1 MKNDTAYDE
10 MHAYKR
16 DGPTDNFLALIDL
29 GITHPDCRLCIV
41 LADRQ
46 RRHEREDKPK
56 DRPCTCKDKGSGA
69 CTGCWDTTQ
78 GQELSLKCLWC
89 GVFGEQIG
97 SCTTS
102 TFGSAA
108 NLSSS
113 TYPAGRHS
121 INMILLV
128 YYHFVHVGSALASGA
143 DPPSS
148 PAVSPLE
155 RSIYMTHPLSVEA
168 LHAKIHS
175 VFGSDYKPVWT
186 LERPS
191 YRKKLDNG
199 TWDRAHQ
206 PLRVHKIYPAGSTTK
221 DALFSPIP
229 DPFTIAGPPQ
239 DKEFRKW
246 VAEHPCGELEV
257 IFV

>member
-1 MKNDTAYDE
+1 MTEKFFQSIDYGAIPIVIGAPNIQVASSRVRQLHSRVVGRAQLMNLPDPRATFCICTQDFAPAPNSILHLKSKDEIPALIERVQYLMKNDTAYDE

-97 SCTTS
+97 SCTTC

-121 INMILLV
+121 MNVILLM
-128 YYHFVHVGSALASGA
+128 YHSFCTC
-143 DPPSS
+143 
-148 PAVSPLE
+148 
-155 RSIYMTHPLSVEA
+155 RYC
-168 LHAKIHS
+168 
-175 VFGSDYKPVWT
+175 
-186 LERPS
+186 
-191 YRKKLDNG
+191 
-199 TWDRAHQ
+199 
-206 PLRVHKIYPAGSTTK
+206 
-221 DALFSPIP
+221 FS
-229 DPFTIAGPPQ
+229 FT
-239 DKEFRKW
+239 
-246 VAEHPCGELEV
+246 C
-257 IFV
+257 